1 MSSES
6 SHAAHAESLLEALQK
21 TLGTQ
26 DVGGVDA
33 LIRALGE
40 STPTMIRRTARL
52 LAEHG
57 LSERAAALY
66 EQIGDLRPALALFEQ
81 AGLAAEA
88 GRLAEQLGDESEAEA
103 LYRQSSDPTVTRPG
117 RDPRS
122 PAQRLGLLLLRQ
134 GRSEEAVKVLQA
146 ARWKLLEQS
155 TPMGMLLDEL
165 EPAIAAGLS
174 QLGLPEA
181 GLPLL
186 EAYRERHPQA
196 PLAMQD
202 WLAAQPVTAHTPPKL
217 LLGRYRLQKLLGAGG
232 MGRVFRAEDVV
243 TKQQVAIK
251 LLPLSATGSEGSQ
264 KWQRFCTE
272 ANILRTL
279 RHPSIVAIH
288 DFSETAGILVMEY
301 MRGGSLGEQPLP
313 LPLGKAKRVLLD
325 VTAGLVAA
333 HAAAVLHRD
342 LKPHNL
348 FLDEAHNTKIGDFG
362 AALLAQLG
370 ATQTESL
377 VGTLAYMSPEQLD
390 GRPLSFA
397 TDLYSLGV
405 TLFQLLTGRLP
416 FVGPDWVA
424 QHLSQPAPD
433 PRMWRPQLPAAWVT
447 LCQQLLAK
455 SPLERPASLEAL
467 RTLASQLP
475 VEEQPSAD
483 SPKPGSLPSAD
494 DVLSPHLEGV
504 SEPTLQPSGLIPTD
518 KTPYSKT
525 PYSELFHHLDVRL
538 ARSLTVERF
547 APGGFESATGVR
559 HLHWLRTMAR
569 LGGPGLQRVLR
580 IVLDRERPEVHYEE
594 PVGMQPS
601 AEAPLTAHHAAILE
615 QTLTAIH
622 QAAEVHGSVA
632 GSILIEK
639 HGPLLLIAG
648 RGPLSWSEPAPS
660 AHQDREALAACDAG
674 S

>member
-66 EQIGDLRPALALFEQ
+66 EQIGDLRPALALLEQ

-103 LYRQSSDPTVTRPG
+103 LYRQSSDPTATRPG

-186 EAYRERHPQA
+186 DAYRTRHPQA

-202 WLAAQPVTAHTPPKL
+202 WLAAQPVTAHEPPKL

-243 TKQQVAIK
+243 TKQPVAIK

-313 LPLGKAKRVLLD
+313 LPLGKAKRVLID

-455 SPLERPASLEAL
+455 SPMERPASLEAL

-580 IVLDRERPEVHYEE
+580 IVLDREQPEVHYEE
-594 PVGMQPS
+594 PVGMHPS

>member
-66 EQIGDLRPALALFEQ
+66 EQIGDLRPALALLEQ

>member
-6 SHAAHAESLLEALQK
+6 SHDAQAESLLEALHK

-26 DVGGVDA
+26 DIGGVDV
-33 LIRALGE
+33 LLQALGQ
-40 STPTMIRRTARL
+40 SSPTMVRRTARL
-52 LAEHG
+52 LVEHG

-66 EQIGDLRPALALFEQ
+66 EQVGDLRPALALFEQ

-88 GRLAEQLGDESEAEA
+88 GRIAEQLGEESEAEA

-134 GRSEEAVKVLQA
+134 GRSAEAVKVLQA

-155 TPMGMLLDEL
+155 TPSGALLDEL
-165 EPAIAAGLS
+165 EPAIAAGLC

-186 EAYRERHPQA
+186 DAYRERHPQA
-196 PLAMQD
+196 PVAMQD
-202 WLAAQPVTAHTPPKL
+202 WLVTPPVATPTPPKL

-232 MGRVFRAEDVV
+232 MGRVFRAEDAV
-243 TKQQVAIK
+243 TKQPVAIK

-272 ANILRTL
+272 AHALRTL
-279 RHPSIVAIH
+279 RHPNIVAIH
-288 DFSETAGILVMEY
+288 DFSDRAGILVMEY

-313 LPLGKAKRVLLD
+313 LSLGKAKRVLLD

-433 PRMWRPQLPAAWVT
+433 PRMWRPQLPTAWAM

-455 SPLERPASLEAL
+455 SPAERPTSLEAL
-467 RTLASQLP
+467 RTLALRLP
-475 VEEQPSAD
+475 VEEQPSAG

-494 DVLSPHLEGV
+494 DVLLPHLEGV
-504 SEPTLQPSGLIPTD
+504 SEPTTQPSGLIPIE
-518 KTPYSKT
+518 KTPH
-525 PYSELFHHLDVRL
+525 SELFHLLDVRL
-538 ARSLTVERF
+538 ARGLTVERF
-547 APGGFESATGVR
+547 AAGGFESATGVR
-559 HLHWLRTMAR
+559 HLRWLRTMAR

-594 PVGMQPS
+594 PIGMRPS
-601 AEAPLTAHHAAILE
+601 AEAPLSAHDLAIVE

-622 QAAEVHGSVA
+622 QAAEVHGSV
-632 GSILIEK
+632 GDSILIEK

-648 RGPLSWSEPAPS
+648 RGPLAWSEPAPS
-660 AHQDREALAACDAG
+660 AQTDRAALAAWDVG
-674 S
+674 D